1 MNITQ
6 LLTAA
11 GLLLTAC
18 AQPAAEENYTRFV
31 DPKIG
36 TGGHGHVFVGAN
48 VPFGMV
54 QVGPTSIP
62 QAWDWT
68 SGYHASDST
77 VIGFS
82 HTHLSGTGIGDL
94 FDITVMPVTGE
105 VTYARGEEKD
115 PASGMWSYAD
125 RTKEITKPG
134 YYSVPL
140 TRYGITAEMTATER
154 VGLHRYTFPASD
166 AAAVVFDL
174 ENGGCW
180 DKATQTH
187 LEKEGD
193 SRITGWRY
201 STGWAKDQRV
211 YFVAEFSK
219 PFAKFETVGDKYA
232 RASFATT
239 DGEQVLLK
247 VALSPVSI
255 EGAKANL
262 VAELPGW
269 DFDATVKAADAK
281 WNAELSKVKVTTTD
295 EAAKRIFYTALYH
308 TMVAPSLFCD
318 VNGDYYGSDHEIHRN
333 ADFTNYTTFSLWDTY
348 RAAMPLM
355 TILHPEKMPD
365 IIRTMLAIA
374 DEQGRLPVWHLWGNE
389 TDCMV
394 GNPGIPVVADAL
406 VKGIEGFDR
415 EKAFEAIKKTAMNP
429 DRGNGLRMQYGYI
442 PCDLFNEAVA
452 YDMEYA
458 LADGAAARAAEV
470 LGRMEDAKFFEERSH
485 SYRNYFDPSTRF
497 MRGRDSRKGWR
508 TPFDPFHSTHR
519 ADDYC
524 EGNAWQYTWLAP
536 HDVEGLQGCFGSR
549 AKLIEKLDSLFIVS
563 PVIQGGNTSP
573 DISGLIGQYA
583 HGNEPS
589 HHILYLYTMLGQ
601 PWKTADKVRE
611 VLTTLYHDAPDGLS
625 GNEDVGQMSAWYI
638 LSSLGMYEA
647 EPAGGRYWFGSPL
660 FDRAELKVEGGVFTI
675 TAENNSAENKY
686 IQRVWLDGQLYTKP
700 WIAHADVVRGGELRF
715 EMGAEPKVWYCPQEP
730 EAYADQRPEKRLF
743 TSEAVEAEIGRVSA
757 QLTNDRIRWM
767 FRNCFPNTL
776 DTTVHY
782 REDEDGNPDTYVYT
796 GDIPAMWLR
805 DSGAQVW
812 PYVQLCG
819 NDVPLRRM
827 IAGVI
832 RRQFKLINIDPYA
845 NAFNDGPTGA
855 GEDAEF
861 YPQNPWVFERKWEID
876 SHCYPIRLAHH
887 YWKTTGDVSVFD
899 AEWVAAMRNIIKTLR
914 EQQRKEGPG
923 PYTFLRTTD
932 RQLDTKCCVGR
943 GNPVNPV
950 GLIASAFRPS
960 DDATT
965 FEFLVPSNFMVVS
978 SLRKAA
984 EILTAVNDERE
995 LADECTALAD
1005 EVAAALQ
1012 KYAVV
1017 EHPEFGK
1024 IYAFEVDGVGSAQLM
1039 DDANVP
1045 SLLAMPY
1052 LGDVER
1058 TDPIYENTRR
1068 FVWSTENPYF
1078 WRGAAGEGIGGPH
1091 IGVEMI
1097 WPMSIMM
1104 RAFTA
1109 TDDNEIRDCIAQ
1121 LLTTDAGTG
1130 FMHESFSRH
1139 DAAKFTRA
1147 WFAWQNTLFGELI
1160 LKIVNDGKTDLLN
1173 SIN

>member
-978 SLRKAA
+978 
-984 EILTAVNDERE
+984 
-995 LADECTALAD
+995 
-1005 EVAAALQ
+1005 
-1012 KYAVV
+1012 
-1017 EHPEFGK
+1017 
-1024 IYAFEVDGVGSAQLM
+1024 
-1039 DDANVP
+1039 
-1045 SLLAMPY
+1045 
-1052 LGDVER
+1052 
-1058 TDPIYENTRR
+1058 
-1068 FVWSTENPYF
+1068 
-1078 WRGAAGEGIGGPH
+1078 
-1091 IGVEMI
+1091 
-1097 WPMSIMM
+1097 
-1104 RAFTA
+1104 
-1109 TDDNEIRDCIAQ
+1109 
-1121 LLTTDAGTG
+1121 
-1130 FMHESFSRH
+1130 
-1139 DAAKFTRA
+1139 
-1147 WFAWQNTLFGELI
+1147 
-1160 LKIVNDGKTDLLN
+1160 
-1173 SIN
+1173 

>member
-262 VAELPGW
+262 VEELPGW

-1024 IYAFEVDGVGSAQLM
+1024 IYAFEVDGFGSAQLM

>member
-519 ADDYC
+519 ADDYG

-1024 IYAFEVDGVGSAQLM
+1024 IYAFEVDGFGSAQLM

-1068 FVWSTENPYF
+1068 FVWSTDNPYF